1 MQHPGAESEDQLH
14 RCVRFPGGPGPG
26 TTARREVCS
35 RPRVAG
41 PGGAAC
47 SGLGLGRPLRLHLAL
62 LAPAVGDAQLCRAGD
77 PDRQDQKRSGQGG
90 TEKCHRDWNVSR
102 GREEL
107 NPNRPGVLH
116 DEVDERN
123 AQDGRHDHRHPG
135 IADTGVVDTIASL
148 LPAAPPPSTRLA
160 FRRTYGRLTV
170 GIELGCFS
178 RGHNPILTHLN
189 RDYNDV
195 PAPTRDWLQR
205 NGSIDEPSGYSEGV
219 SPPLEPASP
228 AERSKPVRSKPVRGE
243 PVRGVEAV
251 RALARA
257 SRVLERASGE
267 LSLAHYRVL
276 SAIASGDER
285 ASRVAERLAIGKPTV
300 SAAVDALAQRELLRR
315 SGVDGDQRVAALHLT
330 PEGEALLSRVEA
342 EMIRRIEDLCAR
354 TPDGPQ
360 LMESLAWLGQAI
372 DQVQAQRAAERRG
385 L

>member
-1 MQHPGAESEDQLH
+1 MA
-14 RCVRFPGGPGPG
+14 
-26 TTARREVCS
+26 
-35 RPRVAG
+35 RPRLRSAG
-41 PGGAAC
+41 TRETRR

-62 LAPAVGDAQLCRAGD
+62 LAPAIGDPQLCRAGD
-77 PDRQDQKRSGQGG
+77 PDRQDEEGSGEGR
-90 TEKCHRDWNVSR
+90 TEEGHGHRDVPR
-102 GREEL
+102 DRKEL
-107 NPNRPGVLH
+107 NPYRPGVLH
-116 DEVDERN
+116 DEVDQRN

-135 IADTGVVDTIASL
+135 IADTGVVDAIAGL
-148 LPAAPPPSTRLA
+148 LPAAPPPSTRLT
-160 FRRTYGRLTV
+160 FRRAYGRLTV
-170 GIELGCFS
+170 GIELGFFS
-178 RGHNPILTHLN
+178 RGHKPILTHLN
-189 RDYNDV
+189 RGCNDV
-195 PAPTRDWLQR
+195 PAPARVELRR

-219 SPPLEPASP
+219 APPLEPVSP
-228 AERSKPVRSKPVRGE
+228 VTRRGPRRDE